1 MNFYHS
7 GEPGYM
13 EFLSAGPGQ
22 AVDPLGTG
30 SWAGEP
36 HAVKH
41 TQSPRDNGANFC
53 GLAPGGMDDRF
64 DHQLVTDEW
73 LDGDGL
79 DLVPGTYRAL
89 GNDGQHFDVAI
100 NDGDNTY
107 YPDDVPRSNALAD
120 ALHDASDHLPVVV
133 DYVVS
138 CPADL
143 DLDGDVG
150 IVDFLALLGAWGTDP
165 GGPPDLDGDGVDLLK

>member
-1 MNFYHS
+1 
-7 GEPGYM
+7 M
-13 EFLSAGPGQ
+13 EFLTAGPGH
-22 AVDPLGTG
+22 AVDPGAWTDYLL
-30 SWAGEP
+30 S
-36 HAVKH
+36 
-41 TQSPRDNGANFC
+41 QSPRCTQSC
-53 GLAPGGMDDRF
+53 GLIHGCLDDRF
-64 DHQLVTDEW
+64 DHQLITDEW

-79 DLVPGTYRAL
+79 DLIPGTYRVL

-100 NDGDNTY
+100 NDGDNFY

-133 DYVVS
+133 DYVIS

-150 IVDFLALLGAWGTDP
+150 IVDFLDLLAQWDTNP
-165 GGPPDLDGDGVDLLK
+165 GGPPDFDGNGNVGIEDFLELLGNWGPCT

>member
-1 MNFYHS
+1 MIPEHELLHRTTSLRWSTSKADIYSAHLPASPGGMNEQLRLD
-7 GEPGYM
+7 GVEVIRADGDLLPDD
-13 EFLSAGPGQ
+13 GQ

-79 DLVPGTYRAL
+79 DLVPDTYRTL
-89 GNDGQHFDVAI
+89 GNDGMHFDVAI
-100 NDGDNTY
+100 NDGDN
-107 YPDDVPRSNALAD
+107 
-120 ALHDASDHLPVVV
+120 
-133 DYVVS
+133 
-138 CPADL
+138 
-143 DLDGDVG
+143 
-150 IVDFLALLGAWGTDP
+150 F
-165 GGPPDLDGDGVDLLK
+165 